1 MQKKNTFL
9 SLNFAR
15 VMDEK
20 MTQIFK
26 YIWQKFN
33 VHIRYLNIYGRN
45 TMRTLI
51 FFQKAKNMLSIIK

>member
-20 MTQIFK
+20 MTQIYK
-26 YIWQKFN
+26 YIWQKYNVLINIFSKGKKHAFN
-33 VHIRYLNIYGRN
+33 Y
-45 TMRTLI
+45 
-51 FFQKAKNMLSIIK
+51 